1 MGLWAVALARREE
14 EASEDRRSQA
24 QACRA
29 SRSGCST
36 GGPGGA
42 FLKGGLGQQRWAV
55 TMVDFLFKLVAVVN

>member
-1 MGLWAVALARREE
+1 MGLWAVAFARREE
-14 EASEDRRSQA
+14 EASEDRRSRAQA
-24 QACRA
+24 Q

-55 TMVDFLFKLVAVVN
+55 TTVDFLFKLVAVVN